1 MDILEVIIK
10 TYQQALSQVDI
21 LFGNNDPQCE
31 GAKYEDDYSNSR
43 TDEYSFRIVLGRI
56 FYVFYVDT
64 AHFHTGIEQEDTG
77 SQHQVVEVAEV
88 GEKVTVEVHLALSA
102 GGKVNHRQ
110 YHQQAGRNNR
120 TYHTAYFGHFAYPAH
135 AFQRNEGGQPVDNQD
150 HRQ

>member
-31 GAKYEDDYSNSR
+31 GAEHEDDYGNSR

-88 GEKVTVEVHLALSA
+88 GEKVAVEVHLALSA
-102 GGKVNHRQ
+102 GAR
-110 YHQQAGRNNR
+110 
-120 TYHTAYFGHFAYPAH
+120 
-135 AFQRNEGGQPVDNQD
+135 
-150 HRQ
+150 

>member
-31 GAKYEDDYSNSR
+31 SAKYEDDYSNSR

-64 AHFHTGIEQEDTG
+64 AI
-77 SQHQVVEVAEV
+77 SI
-88 GEKVTVEVHLALSA
+88 
-102 GGKVNHRQ
+102 
-110 YHQQAGRNNR
+110 
-120 TYHTAYFGHFAYPAH
+120 PA
-135 AFQRNEGGQPVDNQD
+135 
-150 HRQ
+150 